1 MYHTEDRKPVL
12 VHPGSARAYD
22 MGRIKAYFHAD
33 GKETAGRYSISEWWL
48 EPFTQGPGAHS
59 HEHDDD
65 VFYVLEGVMSFLVGE
80 TWVDAARGSF
90 VLAPAGVTHAFENRG
105 SVRAGVLNFYTGPFE
120 AEMPDIVEWFAK
132 HPPADTER
140 TSPGI
145 DDTSQL

>member
-12 VHPGSARAYD
+12 VHPGSARAYE

-105 SVRAGVLNFYTGPFE
+105 SIRSRRRKIASKSPTSFGSSLARFILDGTTSNLSILVL
-120 AEMPDIVEWFAK
+120 
-132 HPPADTER
+132 
-140 TSPGI
+140 
-145 DDTSQL
+145 